1 MIVKVCGLLVSIHL
15 VGECLWFHQQEFTQ
29 HSHYRHILSGC
40 WHIIKT
46 TVIWHSLISLQSCKK
61 NYISMYIGI
70 PLQFFQ
76 KHLLF
81 SIVVFSLISFKITNY
96 SSRTWK
102 SAHLDAFI
110 WKHTTFFRYTCIYS
124 SSDRKIWSPN
134 IRAFLSASQL

>member
-15 VGECLWFHQQEFTQ
+15 GECLWFRQQEFTQ

-40 WHIIKT
+40 WHIIKN
-46 TVIWHSLISLQSCKK
+46 TVICLISLQSCKK
-61 NYISMYIGI
+61 KLHIYVHWDTFAILSN
-70 PLQFFQ
+70 
-76 KHLLF
+76 HLLF
-81 SIVVFSLISFKITNY
+81 SNVIFSLISFKITNY

-110 WKHTTFFRYTCIYS
+110 WKQTTVFRYTCILYS